1 MARDEPSPETFF
13 PKALPIEDA
22 HNAYFPELVEQRI
35 KDSEQDR
42 KERKR
47 YSSLFFRLV
56 SGWLAAVL
64 FMVALDGVQLLSFD
78 LGEPVLLA
86 LLGSTTGTVFS
97 VLIFVAKYL
106 FPS

>member
-1 MARDEPSPETFF
+1 MITPESVTETSFGPAEPVYSR
-13 PKALPIEDA
+13 A
-22 HNAYFPELVEQRI
+22 NAFHPELVAQRI

-56 SGWLAAVL
+56 AAWLAAVL
-64 FMVALDGVQLLSFD
+64 FVVTLDGVQPLAFD
-78 LGEPVLLA
+78 LGEPVLMA

-97 VLIFVAKYL
+97 VLVFVAKYL